1 MLLLLLLVVVVVA
14 VVTVDLC
21 EKARPQSRAV
31 EFGRGDDTFGK
42 PHRAQVSQSELFDL
56 KVLKSSFS
64 SLYFLLKLDKQF
76 PVEQFKATVSQS
88 IIPPLLRV
96 RHDRLRSS
104 CVALSE
110 WIDEPDGNDVDV
122 VKRLVVLLA

>member
-1 MLLLLLLVVVVVA
+1 MRFLMIRLESLIELKCLSPSFSIS
-14 VVTVDLC
+14 
-21 EKARPQSRAV
+21 KFSSRA
-31 EFGRGDDTFGK
+31 F
-42 PHRAQVSQSELFDL
+42 RA
-56 KVLKSSFS
+56 
-64 SLYFLLKLDKQF
+64 YIFLLKLDKQF